1 MMEFAH
7 LQVHMQHGM
16 FQLHL
21 PRPCSP
27 HLRHTCSLMKVTTL
41 QEAPTSFHK
50 WDSKQLIAQG
60 LPENIPYSALP
71 AAPDAIS
78 AKLCPHSLCSLRAE
92 SQDSENN
99 SLGRPLSR
107 ELHKCIWILTAVE
120 KQHCLPPSLA
130 SDNTPLEQQSLQFS
144 PNITSLA
151 RSTKH

>member
-1 MMEFAH
+1 MEVAH

-27 HLRHTCSLMKVTTL
+27 HLRHTRSLMKVTTL
-41 QEAPTSFHK
+41 QGAPTSFHK

-99 SLGRPLSR
+99 PLGRPLSR